1 MKTFLQILI
10 LFYSVTI
17 FGQATQNIGY
27 QAVVRNA
34 TNQLVQNQN
43 IKVKVSLMTGATGDP
58 FYVETH
64 TTQTNTNGLFN
75 IQIGGG
81 TAETGNYTNA
91 IYWAG
96 GNHFVKTE
104 IDPLGGSNYSIT
116 STTQLLSVPYAN
128 YSNTTGYAFAAGGL
142 AGLAANFQGM
152 FKGVW
157 DGIDIYLNISY
168 VGSDK
173 ILMQF
178 YGIDQFDP
186 QEYQF
191 DTSLYGVI
199 SPIIHNGKYV
209 TSNII
214 HLKDGLF
221 EDVGDINFEAS
232 LNLQGTEFTLKCIE
246 NYDNGETYDVIF
258 TKL

>member
-10 LFYSVTI
+10 LFVSVSI

-43 IKVKVSLMTGATGDP
+43 IKIKVSLMTGATGVP

-81 TAETGNYTNA
+81 TAEAGNYTNA

-142 AGLAANFQGM
+142 AGLATNFQGM
-152 FKGVW
+152 YKAFYSGVE
-157 DGIDIYLNISY
+157 IYLTITY
-168 VGSDK
+168 LGSEK
-173 ILMQF
+173 VLCQF
-178 YGIDQFDP
+178 YGIDQDGSENGYAF
-186 QEYQF
+186 
-191 DTSLYGVI
+191 LYAVI
-199 SPIIHNGKYV
+199 NPIITNSVYI
-209 TSNII
+209 TSSTK
-214 HLKDGLF
+214 HLQGDLF
-221 EDVGDINFEAS
+221 GDVGEIDFEAS
-232 LNLQGTEFTLKCIE
+232 LNLQGTEFTLKCME
-246 NYDNGETYDVIF
+246 NYPGGETYDVVF
-258 TKL
+258 TRQ

>member
-10 LFYSVTI
+10 LFVSVSI

-34 TNQLVQNQN
+34 ANQLVQNQN
-43 IKVKVSLMTGATGDP
+43 VKVKVSLMIGATGEP
-58 FYVETH
+58 FYIETH
-64 TTQTNTNGLFN
+64 TAQTNNNGLFN

-81 TAETGNYTNA
+81 TAESGNYTNA

-142 AGLAANFQGM
+142 AGLATNFQGM
-152 FKGVW
+152 YKANL
-157 DGIDIYLNISY
+157 DGLDLYLLVSYVEGSKIYL
-168 VGSDK
+168 K
-173 ILMQF
+173 INEV
-178 YGIDQFDP
+178 DP
-186 QEYQF
+186 DNPDYPN
-191 DTSLYGVI
+191 DTTLYAVI
-199 SPIIHNGKYV
+199 NPIINNGNYV
-209 TSNII
+209 TSSII
-214 HLKDGLF
+214 HLQGDLF
-221 EDVGDINFEAS
+221 ESIGEIDFEAS
-232 LNLQGTEFTLKCIE
+232 LNLQSTELTLKCIE
-246 NYDNGETYDVIF
+246 TYEGGETYDVVF